1 MPSPPPLPALQMRF
15 ALHAPVQLLN
25 FAAASLLFPAVCH
38 DQLSAAGGPAGHAAL
53 QLCLLR
59 LGAKVRLLPAVL
71 RCTPSACWCERGCTL
86 ALATRRAVRAAHA
99 VPMLCQLTSSTL
111 CGAGIPLCGGVA
123 PDGTAQD
130 GARGKG
136 RLSAQMGR
144 CQRLRAEGVAGPL
157 AGLLG
162 AAR

>member
-38 DQLSAAGGPAGHAAL
+38 DQLSAAGGPAGLAGHAAL

-71 RCTPSACWCERGCTL
+71 RCTPSACWCEWGYTL
-86 ALATRRAVRAAHA
+86 ALATQRAGACCPCCAHA
-99 VPMLCQLTSSTL
+99 VTADVQRAVAMQVFLFAVVL
-111 CGAGIPLCGGVA
+111 PLMA
-123 PDGTAQD
+123 LRTMEL
-130 GARGKG
+130 GARAVFLH
-136 RLSAQMGR
+136 RWD
-144 CQRLRAEGVAGPL
+144 AGS
-157 AGLLG
+157 G
-162 AAR
+162 